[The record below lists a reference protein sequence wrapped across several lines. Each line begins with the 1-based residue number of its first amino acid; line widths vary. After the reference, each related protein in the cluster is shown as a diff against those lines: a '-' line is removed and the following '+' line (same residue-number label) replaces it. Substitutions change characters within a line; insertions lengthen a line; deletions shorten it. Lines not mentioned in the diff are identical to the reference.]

1 MAASWHFR
9 GAILVVVENGVTSND
24 ELEQAFV
31 REALAEPRAKPGQ
44 AVLWDS
50 RLSVT
55 PITAEDVEWRSRML
69 WELAERGRIARLA
82 LLLAPRQNM
91 TAATLRQRRI
101 AIPGLRFEVFAD
113 EADAVAWLVAS
124 D

>member
-1 MAASWHFR
+1 M
-9 GAILVVVENGVTSND
+9 TCND
-24 ELEQAFV
+24 DLEQTFV
-31 REALAEPRAKPGQ
+31 REALAHSRATPGL

-82 LLLAPRQNM
+82 LLLAARQNL

-101 AIPGLRFEVFAD
+101 AIPGLQFELFAD
-113 EADAVAWLVAS
+113 EAEAVAWLAAS